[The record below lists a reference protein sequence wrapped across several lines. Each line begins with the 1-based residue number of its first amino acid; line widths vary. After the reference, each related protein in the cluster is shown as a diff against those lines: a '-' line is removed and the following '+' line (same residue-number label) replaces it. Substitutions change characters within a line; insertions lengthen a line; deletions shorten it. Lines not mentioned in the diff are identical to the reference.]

1 MENITEE
8 ERQSPVPHGVYF
20 LPEAVEKNPISPG
33 TQGRPSFKKW

>member
-20 LPEAVEKNPISPG
+20 LPEAVEKKSDFAWDPG
-33 TQGRPSFKKW
+33 QAFL